1 MTDLTPTLNTLLT
14 EKHSSKTIPPP
25 ASRLPSTETADE
37 FLKEAYRIN
46 SHIASLLHYL
56 QTIRHS
62 YLTTTNAPP
71 PSQRQQLRRTS
82 SVSSKHQPQQDK
94 QQGSLTD
101 AQRDE
106 IDTSTSL
113 LLRDLS
119 SSITNLSSAESLRQ
133 ETESTLLRKKYGST
147 TSVLFRWASG
157 GLDKNDEDKSDEQ
170 RREEEIVRY
179 VRVVREGVL
188 WFLRRGLEDVVG
200 VQKGMV
206 ERRIERVRER
216 EKSVLYKAA
225 AAGTPAKARG
235 EGATG
240 ETLGMSGGLDTH
252 DAAAISENEVAAIEA
267 ELSPEQLQLFA
278 EENDT
283 MLRYYEETLD
293 KVQHAERSLLEIAS
307 LQQTLVGHL
316 ATQEDYINQL
326 VTDASNTTTNIG
338 EGNKELKRA
347 TEQRST
353 AQAVFWGTVG
363 LCTWLVIWDLVF

>member
-1 MTDLTPTLNTLLT
+1 M
-14 EKHSSKTIPPP
+14 
-25 ASRLPSTETADE
+25 
-37 FLKEAYRIN
+37 
-46 SHIASLLHYL
+46 
-56 QTIRHS
+56 
-62 YLTTTNAPP
+62 
-71 PSQRQQLRRTS
+71 
-82 SVSSKHQPQQDK
+82 
-94 QQGSLTD
+94 
-101 AQRDE
+101 
-106 IDTSTSL
+106 
-113 LLRDLS
+113 
-119 SSITNLSSAESLRQ
+119 
-133 ETESTLLRKKYGST
+133 
-147 TSVLFRWASG
+147 
-157 GLDKNDEDKSDEQ
+157 
-170 RREEEIVRY
+170 RY

-293 KVQHAERSLLEIAS
+293 KVQYVSVPFLRTTYPMPP
-307 LQQTLVGHL
+307 TL
-316 ATQEDYINQL
+316 
-326 VTDASNTTTNIG
+326 
-338 EGNKELKRA
+338 
-347 TEQRST
+347 
-353 AQAVFWGTVG
+353 
-363 LCTWLVIWDLVF
+363 